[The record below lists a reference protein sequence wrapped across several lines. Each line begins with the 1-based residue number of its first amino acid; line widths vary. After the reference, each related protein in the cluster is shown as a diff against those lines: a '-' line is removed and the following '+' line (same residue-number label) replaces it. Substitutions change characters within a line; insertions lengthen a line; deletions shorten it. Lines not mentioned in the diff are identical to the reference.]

1 MRRSQI
7 FGRAIGFALIV
18 TVWACVGRAA
28 GPQTGRKL
36 QLDDLLG
43 KTRALPGL
51 KDEAADEKPIV
62 HVALTPST
70 AKVGNVV
77 TLSVTVSLPADM
89 YTYSMSP
96 GGAGATHIDI
106 TDAVGLEPQADF
118 EADRAPTVLMDPTT
132 GKPFEK
138 FERVVTWLRPYV
150 VKTEKP
156 ESVRVSGTIDFKYCN
171 SSNCRTFSQP
181 IRARL
186 VSDGSIEETS
196 TAAAEAADGFSKVVT
211 PANFGGQPAP
221 VRLKFV
227 LSPPDPKPGDKVTLA
242 ITMNLEAGWHTYSTT
257 QKEGVGSTTTKVT
270 LTKGRGLRPIG
281 DAFQPDRAPELTAKG
296 TDNLEPKE
304 VYHGEVTWKR
314 QFKFEPKAGEK
325 GIGVAGKIHYGVCD
339 EAKCLPPKSIDFSL
353 GNVEAAGP
361 LPKPLADDMQHEANA
376 AYVSSEGSLW
386 FYLATAFLGGII
398 LNVMPCV
405 LPVLAIKVLSF
416 VQQAGESRSRIFLL
430 NVAYTVGVLAVFL
443 TLATLSVTLKIGWGG
458 LFQQTRFNLVMACV
472 VFAMGL
478 SLLGVFEIPVPGLVG
493 SAAGSNQKEG
503 FLGAFLTGI
512 LATLL
517 ATPCT
522 GPVMATAIG
531 WSFGQPPVVVYLIC
545 GVMGLG
551 MAAPYLLLGVFPQ
564 LVRWLPRPGNWMI
577 RFKEFAGFVLLGSVI
592 FIVSFTDKKYTIPLL
607 VMLLGVA
614 LGLWM
619 IGNLYD
625 INSRIRHKMTVRLT
639 ALGLTALICW
649 LGFGLTG
656 ENKHSL
662 PWEPFSEARVAALLK
677 EHKTVLIDFT
687 AEWCINCHVNEFV
700 ALDTKETKELVV
712 QNGIVPLKAD
722 FTNESA
728 EIKRWLIKF
737 KQAGVPLTVI
747 FPGERQKTPIV
758 LDGVYTKGTLLQKLK
773 EAVRVPLPPN
783 ARTEP
788 ATVVR

>member
-1 MRRSQI
+1 MRNSQI
-7 FGRAIGFALIV
+7 FGRAIGIALLVALSARVGHASGPV
-18 TVWACVGRAA
+18 TGGKV
-28 GPQTGRKL
+28 

-43 KTRALPGL
+43 KARALPGL
-51 KDEAADEKPIV
+51 KDEAADEKPVV

-70 AKVGNVV
+70 AKAGSVV
-77 TLSVTVSLPADM
+77 TLSVTVSLPSDA
-89 YTYSMSP
+89 YTYSTGP
-96 GGAGATHIDI
+96 GGAGATHIDV

-118 EADRAPTVLMDPTT
+118 EADRAPTVITDPTT
-132 GKPFEK
+132 GKAVEK
-138 FERVVTWLRPYV
+138 FERVVTWLRPYLV
-150 VKTEKP
+150 TAEKP
-156 ESVRVSGTIDFKYCN
+156 ESVRIGGTIDFKYCN
-171 SSNCRTFSQP
+171 PTGCRAYSQP

-186 VSDGSIEETS
+186 ISDGASDETPAA
-196 TAAAEAADGFSKVVT
+196 TADAFRKVVT
-211 PANFGGQPAP
+211 PPGFGGQSAAAK
-221 VRLKFV
+221 LTFV
-227 LSPPDPKPGDKVTLA
+227 LSPSDPKPGDDVTLG

-257 QKEGVGSTTTKVT
+257 QKEGVGSTTTTIT
-270 LTKGRGLRPIG
+270 LTKGKALRPIG
-281 DAFQPDRAPELTAKG
+281 DVFHPDRAPELTASR

-304 VYHGEVTWKR
+304 VYHGQVTWTR
-314 QFKFEPKAGEK
+314 RFKFEPQPGQNGF
-325 GIGVAGKIHYGVCD
+325 GIEGKIHYGVCN
-339 EAKCLPPKSIDFSL
+339 EATCLPPKSIVFSL
-353 GNVEAAGP
+353 GNVDAAGP
-361 LPKPLADDMQHEANA
+361 LPPPLPDDTQSETNA
-376 AYVSSEGSLW
+376 SFVSSEGSLW

-443 TLATLSVTLKIGWGG
+443 TLATLAVTLKIGWGG

-493 SAAGSNQKEG
+493 SAAGSNQREG
-503 FLGAFLTGI
+503 LAGAFLTGI

-531 WSFGQPPVVVYLIC
+531 WSIGQPAIIVYLIC

-551 MAAPYLLLGVFPQ
+551 MAAPYLLLGLFPQ
-564 LVRWLPRPGNWMI
+564 FVRWLPKPGNWMI

-592 FIVSFTDKKYTIPLL
+592 FIISFTDKKYTIPLL

-639 ALGLTALICW
+639 ALALTALICW
-649 LGFGLTG
+649 AGFSLTG

-662 PWEPFSEARVAALLK
+662 AWEPFSEARVAALLK

-687 AEWCINCHVNEFV
+687 AEWCTTCHVNEYL
-700 ALDTKETKELVV
+700 ALDTKETKELVE
-712 QNGIVPLKAD
+712 QHGIVPLKAD

-728 EIKRWLIKF
+728 EIKRWLNRF
-737 KQAGVPLTVI
+737 KQAGVPLVVI
-747 FPGERQKTPIV
+747 FPGERQKNPIV
-758 LDGVYTKGTLLQKLK
+758 LDGVYTQGTLLEKLK
-773 EAVRVPLPPN
+773 EAVRLPMPPN
-783 ARTEP
+783 ARTESSS
-788 ATVVR
+788 VVR